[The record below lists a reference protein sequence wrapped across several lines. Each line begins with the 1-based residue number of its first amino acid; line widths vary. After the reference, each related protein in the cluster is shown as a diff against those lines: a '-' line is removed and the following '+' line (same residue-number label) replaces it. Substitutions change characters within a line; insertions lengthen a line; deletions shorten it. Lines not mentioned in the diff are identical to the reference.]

1 MCYMVMGIVGTEI
14 EKENRNRIKKK
25 ETCSNEE
32 PTSTFVLSS
41 HDRLS
46 SSSAFFRV
54 VVHRGTW
61 AGTKKWRQVCRKS
74 LNRNLLLGRRN
85 RKGLLLNSR

>member
-1 MCYMVMGIVGTEI
+1 MRDIIASNSSASSTIGI
-14 EKENRNRIKKK
+14 RIKKK

-54 VVHRGTW
+54 VVVHRGTW

-74 LNRNLLLGRRN
+74 LNRNLLLEGRN
-85 RKGLLLNSR
+85 RKGLLLNSQ